1 MTARG
6 DEHKVLTGAGR
17 RGRDGVAASLGP
29 LPKLMTMSGQ
39 ASARTR
45 ARDIDRAQTCG
56 LLDAGYSE
64 GQLTTSEYDTRTAAA
79 MKAKTL
85 GELDALVSD
94 LQIPAHL
101 SEAVVREAPGSRRK
115 RRGPVIAAAVVAVAV
130 VIGLVAVVTRGDD
143 ASPRTDP
150 VREVVA
156 DERPAAAPAP
166 APIPGE
172 PDAIVIEPVD
182 TTTAEGIEEFLQQFQ
197 IKFGDQI
204 VDELYLK
211 QRYATF
217 TRMLPE
223 QPHRVQRWDYYR
235 GFNPSGSPSSRP
247 SDASVDLAGLRIEGL
262 RNLIRDAPS
271 TLGLPGGRVD
281 NIIVRPNPITDEP
294 EILVYVEDP
303 GLFSGHLYAT
313 FDGVVTDV
321 SAPSRAGG

>member
-1 MTARG
+1 
-6 DEHKVLTGAGR
+6 
-17 RGRDGVAASLGP
+17 
-29 LPKLMTMSGQ
+29 MSGRT
-39 ASARTR
+39 SSSTR

-64 GQLTTSEYDTRTAAA
+64 GQLTNSEYNARTAAA

-85 GELDALVSD
+85 GELDGLVSD

-101 SEAVVREAPGSRRK
+101 AEMAVREATVSPRN
-115 RRGPVIAAAVVAVAV
+115 RRGPAIAAALAAVAV

-143 ASPRTDP
+143 AVPQVDS
-150 VREVVA
+150 VQEVVA
-156 DERPAAAPAP
+156 AEQPAAAAPAP
-166 APIPGE
+166 APDE
-172 PDAIVIEPVD
+172 PAAIVVDPID
-182 TTTAEGIEEFLQQFQ
+182 TTTADGIAEFLRQFQ
-197 IKFGDQI
+197 NKFGDQI

-217 TRMLPE
+217 NRMLPE

-235 GFNPSGSPSSRP
+235 GFNPSGSPSSRTT
-247 SDASVDLAGLRIEGL
+247 DASVDLAGIRIEGL

-281 NIIVRPNPITDEP
+281 NIIVRPNLITDEP
-294 EILVYVEDP
+294 EILIYVEDP

-313 FDGVVTDV
+313 FDGVVTDTV
-321 SAPSRAGG
+321 PPSRRDG